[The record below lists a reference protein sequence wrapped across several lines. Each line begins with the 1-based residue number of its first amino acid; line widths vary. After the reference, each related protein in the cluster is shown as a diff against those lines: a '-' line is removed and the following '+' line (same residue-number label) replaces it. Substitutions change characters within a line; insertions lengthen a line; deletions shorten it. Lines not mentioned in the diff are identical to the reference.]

1 MRFSVIMPAHNA
13 SNRIHLPLQ
22 SIRKQHFK
30 DYEIIVVCDACNDVT
45 KDIAKYYGAKTK
57 SINAHSD
64 GVARTTGI
72 EMAQG
77 EWLLFI
83 DDDDWFLHEY
93 VFSQIDQKLKEV
105 ECDVL
110 AFSFVAKNWGYKKP
124 TDNKGIKGAD
134 EHWTAVWTKAWR
146 REFVKDVKFPA
157 LPRGSDV
164 HFTFDVWAK
173 QPRVYDWDMP
183 LYYYNVYEKTGG
195 AR

>member
-1 MRFSVIMPAHNA
+1 MRFSVIIPAHNA
-13 SNRIHLPLQ
+13 AGRIETMLK
-22 SIRKQHFK
+22 SIRAQHFT
-30 DYEIIVVCDACNDVT
+30 DYEIIVVCDACDDVT
-45 KDIAKYYGAKTK
+45 EDIAKYYGARTK

-77 EWLLFI
+77 DWLLFG
-83 DDDDWFLHEY
+83 DDDDWWLHEY
-93 VFSQIDQKLKEV
+93 AFTQIDQKLKEV

-110 AFSFVAKNWGYKKP
+110 CFSFVAKNWGYQVP
-124 TDNKGIKGAD
+124 RGFKGVDGAD

-146 REFVKDVKFPA
+146 REFVKDVKFPP

-173 QPRVYDWDMP
+173 KPRVCDWDCP
-183 LYYYNVYEKTGG
+183 LYYYNIRQK
-195 AR
+195 

>member
-1 MRFSVIMPAHNA
+1 MRFSIIIPAHNEA
-13 SNRIHLPLQ
+13 SRIKFALESVH
-22 SIRKQHFK
+22 KQHFK
-30 DYEIIVVCDACNDVT
+30 DYELIVICDACTDVT
-45 KDIAKYYGAKTK
+45 EDIAKYYGAKTK

-64 GVARTTGI
+64 GVARSTGLD
-72 EMAQG
+72 MATG
-77 EWLLFI
+77 EWIIFL
-83 DDDDWFLHEY
+83 DADDWFLHEY

-124 TDNKGIKGAD
+124 TDNKGIKDAD